1 MTRSMP
7 PRALLPVSSMDRLS
21 TPTDRAGVA
30 KPDHLAQ
37 LAADART
44 GDTRALEQLLLA
56 LLPRTR
62 NLVRYL
68 IGGDSEVDDVAQTAL
83 WAIARK
89 LHTFEGRSV
98 LTAWTDRIVARAAF
112 AEIRRRATR
121 PRPGPEP
128 RLESVPTTGAAD
140 ADYLA
145 RRWMLRLLDQLP
157 AEQREAVVLHHV
169 MELTVPEVAEE
180 TGAGEETVRSR
191 LRLGK
196 ARLRA
201 LGATVQPD
209 DDAAGTGEDVHHE

>member
-1 MTRSMP
+1 
-7 PRALLPVSSMDRLS
+7 MDRL
-21 TPTDRAGVA
+21 TTKTDARSA
-30 KPDHLAQ
+30 DQ
-37 LAADART
+37 LARLATEARA

-68 IGGDSEVDDVAQTAL
+68 IGGDPDVDDVAQTAL

-89 LHTFEGRSV
+89 LHTFEGRSA

-112 AEIRRRATR
+112 AEIRRRASR
-121 PRPGPEP
+121 PKVVAESP
-128 RLESVPTTGAAD
+128 LESVPTTGAVI

-145 RRWMLRLLDQLP
+145 RRWMVRLLDQLP
-157 AEQREAVVLHHV
+157 TEQRDVVVLHHV

-191 LRLGK
+191 LRLAK
-196 ARLRA
+196 ARLRE
-201 LGATVQPD
+201 LGAAVGASDEDRID
-209 DDAAGTGEDVHHE
+209 D

>member
-1 MTRSMP
+1 
-7 PRALLPVSSMDRLS
+7 MDRLTTKS
-21 TPTDRAGVA
+21 SGPN
-30 KPDHLAQ
+30 PDLLAQ
-37 LAADART
+37 LAAGARG

-68 IGGDSEVDDVAQTAL
+68 IGGDPDVDDVAQTAL

-121 PRPGPEP
+121 PKTAPETP
-128 RLESVPTTGAAD
+128 LESVPTTGAVN

-145 RRWMLRLLDQLP
+145 RRWMVRLLDQLP
-157 AEQREAVVLHHV
+157 LEQREAVVLHHV
-169 MELTVPEVAEE
+169 MEWTVPEVAEE

-191 LRLGK
+191 LRLAK
-196 ARLRA
+196 ARLRE
-201 LGATVQPD
+201 LGATVGT
-209 DDAAGTGEDVHHE
+209 AATTDGDRQTHD

>member
-1 MTRSMP
+1 
-7 PRALLPVSSMDRLS
+7 MDRLP
-21 TPTDRAGVA
+21 TPSDSAHADR
-30 KPDHLAQ
+30 LAQ
-37 LAADART
+37 LAGDARA
-44 GDTRALEQLLLA
+44 GDTRALELLLLA
-56 LLPRTR
+56 ILPRTR

-83 WAIARK
+83 WSIARK
-89 LHTFEGRSV
+89 LHTFEGRSA

-121 PRPGPEP
+121 PRLLKGAGKGAGARASVETH
-128 RLESVPTTGAAD
+128 LDSVPTAGAVD
-140 ADYLA
+140 TDYLA
-145 RRWMLRLLDQLP
+145 RRWMVRLLDQLP
-157 AEQREAVVLHHV
+157 VEQREAVVLHHV

-201 LGATVQPD
+201 LGASVGDAETDEAETAEDARD
-209 DDAAGTGEDVHHE
+209 D

>member
-1 MTRSMP
+1 MHS
-7 PRALLPVSSMDRLS
+7 
-21 TPTDRAGVA
+21 DRAHSDA
-30 KPDHLAQ
+30 LAQ
-37 LAADART
+37 LAGDARA

-56 LLPRTR
+56 ILPRTR

-68 IGGDSEVDDVAQTAL
+68 IGSDAEIDDVAQTAL
-83 WAIARK
+83 WSIARK

-112 AEIRRRATR
+112 AEIRRRAAR
-121 PRPGPEP
+121 PASGGGKVGWEA
-128 RLESVPTTGAAD
+128 RLESVPATGID
-140 ADYLA
+140 EDYMA
-145 RRWMLRLLDQLP
+145 RRYVARLLDQLP
-157 AEQREAVVLHHV
+157 EEQREAMVLHHV

-201 LGATVQPD
+201 LGAAVDETAE
-209 DDAAGTGEDVHHE
+209 DAGDE

>member
-1 MTRSMP
+1 
-7 PRALLPVSSMDRLS
+7 MDPMA
-21 TPTDRAGVA
+21 TPTDAA
-30 KPDHLAQ
+30 HADHLSQ
-37 LAADART
+37 LAVDARA
-44 GDTRALEQLLLA
+44 GDTRALEQLLLG

-68 IGGDSEVDDVAQTAL
+68 IGSDSEVDDIAQTAL

-89 LHTFEGRSV
+89 LHTFEGRSA

-112 AEIRRRATR
+112 AEIRRRAAR
-121 PRPGPEP
+121 PRSGPEA
-128 RLESVPTTGAAD
+128 RLDSVPTAGAVD
-140 ADYLA
+140 TDYLA
-145 RRWMLRLLDQLP
+145 RRWMARLLDQLP

-201 LGATVQPD
+201 LGAAVDETAEDERD
-209 DDAAGTGEDVHHE
+209 D